1 MGEIAAIERREW
13 ARCACAEG
21 IRPQIPEM
29 PWKNTL
35 ARVYS
40 LLRNQPEGYLDSVD
54 QNAAIGWAFDHAS
67 PSRPVEV
74 ELLVD
79 GVSAGTFTAN
89 AFRADLAQAGR
100 GDGYHGFE
108 IPLPQAALDGG
119 AHQVSVRA
127 AGRGILRGSPRTVTS
142 AGSPGAGHAL
152 DRPGHVRGAYNPGLP
167 PPEIESIADPRAA
180 EAALQPLSVVI
191 PTYNR
196 GALMEDNVRAAIAIA
211 RGLDVEFL
219 LVDDGSTDDTPRRL
233 AALAREFPNV
243 RWERLSNGGPGRA
256 RNAGVA
262 MSRNELVLFLGD
274 DTRPA
279 SQDFFIHHIRAHHW
293 LPKPEIA
300 VLGKIVWPNQPNEY
314 VNFVM
319 SHIQGAGQEQFGYFS
334 LMPYTWLDW
343 RFFYTAN
350 VSFKKSLAGEW
361 PANGFS
367 SEFPLASYED
377 GEFAYRLTK
386 KTDGRFRIL
395 YTPGAVVTHHHNYSV
410 QQFINRQISAG
421 LMARVLTRLHPELAA
436 AAGIAQVEAA
446 LATPDKSG
454 QDQIED
460 FLSVIEGVK
469 SWAKILDKHYQL
481 GSQNWHADF
490 LRAVFILS
498 YLQGYVMG
506 NENPEANLAAA
517 YRYILERFQER
528 MSSVASFEALG
539 RLVRMPVI

>member
-1 MGEIAAIERREW
+1 MA
-13 ARCACAEG
+13 
-21 IRPQIPEM
+21 
-29 PWKNTL
+29 WKNTL

-40 LLRNQPEGYLDSVD
+40 LIRNQPEGYLDSID
-54 QNAAIGWAFDHAS
+54 QNAAKGWVFDHAD
-67 PSRPVEV
+67 PTRPVEV

-79 GVSAGTFTAN
+79 GKSTGTYTAN
-89 AFRADLAQAGR
+89 AFRADLAQAGH

-108 IPLPQAALDGG
+108 IPLPASALDGSP
-119 AHQVSVRA
+119 HEVSIRT
-127 AGRGILRGSPRTVTS
+127 AGGMLLRGSPKTVSS
-142 AGSPGAGHAL
+142 AGAAVNGHGVE
-152 DRPGHVRGAYNPGLP
+152 RPGHVRGNFHPGLP
-167 PPEIESIADPRAA
+167 PPEFEPISDPRAA
-180 EAALQPLSVVI
+180 EAAMQPLSVVI
-191 PTYNR
+191 PTFNR
-196 GALMEDNVRAAIAIA
+196 GALMEENVRAAVAIA
-211 RGLDVEFL
+211 RGLDIEFL

-233 AALAREFPNV
+233 SALAREFPNI

-256 RNAGVA
+256 RNTGVA
-262 MSRNELVLFLGD
+262 MAKNELVLFLGD

-279 SQDFFIHHIRAHHW
+279 GQDFFIHHIRAHHW

-300 VLGKIVWPNQPNEY
+300 VLGKIVWPNQPNEH

-361 PANGFS
+361 PAGGFS
-367 SEFPLASYED
+367 TEFPLASYED

-386 KTDGRFRIL
+386 KTSGRFRIL

-436 AAGIAQVEAA
+436 DAGIAQVEAA
-446 LATPDKSG
+446 LATADKTE
-454 QDQIED
+454 QDEVED
-460 FLSVIEGVK
+460 FLSVIEGIK

-490 LRAVFILS
+490 LRAVFTLC

-506 NENPEANLAAA
+506 NESPEANLAAG